1 MCGPL
6 VVLPRLFLTGV
17 EGNFD
22 PRICHQGSL
31 TLESGIGGVSAILSR
46 RRAPWEL
53 DILSSGHSAVGR
65 LISRLILM
73 FVHNAF
79 AFGQQHRHPHRHIV
93 IFSGIFPGIGVG
105 LVGIC
110 FRGYST
116 HLEDEVK
123 NVGLE
128 AKGGRNRAI

>member
-31 TLESGIGGVSAILSR
+31 TLESVGHQSGIGGVWAAILSR

-65 LISRLILM
+65 LISPRLILM
-73 FVHNAF
+73 FVHSAF
-79 AFGQQHRHPHRHIV
+79 AFGLAALA
-93 IFSGIFPGIGVG
+93 SSSEY
-105 LVGIC
+105 C
-110 FRGYST
+110 YFRLILSMYWHFLG
-116 HLEDEVK
+116 
-123 NVGLE
+123 N
-128 AKGGRNRAI
+128 